1 MFFSTKTLLRP
12 TRLSHYRET
21 GQKGGI
27 LVYFGPQSG
36 VQERSETVDLEQRS
50 CGNVWTQPKC
60 DTKNAARNGNCDALV
75 SELYNDGDVAIPGSP
90 RQICYQGDS
99 DKNAFC
105 CVSWR
110 NAVKNLRKRDLAPYA
125 SAILNQCTQNG
136 ISGKTTNI
144 PLRSVC
150 TSVCLSNRGT
160 HC

>member
-1 MFFSTKTLLRP
+1 MFFSTKTLLFALALP
-12 TRLSHYRET
+12 FCSLASPIQETDAPQPGYVEHYRET

-99 DKNAFC
+99 DKNTCC
-105 CVSWR
+105 CVSWH

-125 SAILNQCTQNG
+125 SA
-136 ISGKTTNI
+136 SK
-144 PLRSVC
+144 SMF
-150 TSVCLSNRGT
+150 CL
-160 HC
+160 